1 MFYQEYNFSIR
12 TEWNGVPINHAPV
25 TFQIRAQDSRAVLIS
40 VSGPFFNDPGPPP
53 SCASGSPCDGLWDY
67 EGKYFLLC
75 DNGRIKL
82 IGRTQ
87 ANIGGYA
94 LISSFVQS
102 SRDMRRAKR
111 GIFVAR
117 PGRCTAESSSSKCI
131 ILIQPISNSVL
142 NLLYYLYFSC

>member
-1 MFYQEYNFSIR
+1 MKRVYHQDVLRLGNNGTLDVLLSVYVMFYQEYNFSIR

-82 IGRTQ
+82 IGRT
-87 ANIGGYA
+87 
-94 LISSFVQS
+94 
-102 SRDMRRAKR
+102 
-111 GIFVAR
+111 
-117 PGRCTAESSSSKCI
+117 
-131 ILIQPISNSVL
+131 
-142 NLLYYLYFSC
+142 